1 MTNKV
6 FLVSGNAGQ
15 GKTTVA
21 KNLAFCLKSFGFD
34 VLLVDADVKTPK
46 LGYHVGMPLAERT
59 IQDVLLGVRKLEDA
73 VYHSRS
79 GLKLLL
85 SSLNV
90 VNVPHPSVLLSQLR
104 KLADIVIIDVP
115 AYDHKWYRPDC
126 DLLLVTQP
134 DFPSALE
141 TQKLSRGS
149 KVLGL
154 VINRMHSDNVDL
166 SEGNIHQLLSM
177 PVLGVIPEEPHMRE
191 ALRHGYSIVEYHP
204 ELKAS
209 NVLKQI
215 AAKLMNL
222 EYQSPVQEVSLLTR
236 LGL

>member
-1 MTNKV
+1 MNKV

-85 SSLNV
+85 SSLNA
-90 VNVPHPSVLLSQLR
+90 VNVPHPSILLPQLK

-115 AYDHKWYRPDC
+115 AYDHKWYKPDC

-134 DFPSALE
+134 DFPSVME
-141 TQKLSRGS
+141 IEKLSRGS
-149 KVLGL
+149 KVYGL
-154 VINRMHSDNVDL
+154 VINRVHADNVDL
-166 SEGNIHQLLSM
+166 SAGNIHQLLSL
-177 PVLGVIPEEPHMRE
+177 PVLGVIPEEPIMRE
-191 ALRHGYSIVEYHP
+191 ALRHGYSLVEYHP
-204 ELKAS
+204 ELIAS

-222 EYQSPVQEVSLLTR
+222 EYQSPVQEVSLFTR